1 MKTGCSPLLRGLA
14 LNKNNW
20 RWLSGFCAFMMAYA
34 WASPACAQSAEV
46 KDKPRLYT
54 YEAFWVVPRNKW
66 TEFEKANPAEQKVL
80 DRAIA
85 NGVLV
90 SYGSD
95 SAVLHDA
102 DGATHDN
109 WWQSMSMAG
118 TLAILDELEKSGGG
132 SILNSATKHWDN
144 LWVSRYYNWHA
155 GSWQGAY
162 SYAVIYTLKAD
173 APDDAV
179 DALAKNMLVPLLE
192 KLLADGT
199 IVEYE
204 IDEQAVHSDA
214 PGLFVIDYIT
224 ATAEGLDKVNAAI
237 RAAGKSSPLSGQ
249 ALGSMVDFTKHRDSL
264 TRTSAT
270 YK

>member
-1 MKTGCSPLLRGLA
+1 MKK
-14 LNKNNW
+14 KNW
-20 RWLSGFCAFMMAYA
+20 QVLSGMCAIVLAGV
-34 WASPACAQSAEV
+34 WAAPACAQSAEV

-54 YEAFWVVPRNKW
+54 YEAFWVVPRARW
-66 TEFEKANPAEQKVL
+66 TEFEKVNPAEQKVL
-80 DRAIA
+80 DKAVA
-85 NGVLV
+85 SGVLV

-118 TLAILDELEKSGGG
+118 TLAVLDDLEKVGGG
-132 SILNSATKHWDN
+132 STPVLNSVTKHWDN
-144 LWVSRYYNWHA
+144 IWVSRFYNWHA

-162 SYAVIYTLKAD
+162 SYAAIYTLKAD
-173 APDDAV
+173 APEDAV
-179 DALAKNMLVPLLE
+179 DMLAKNMLVPLLE

-204 IDEQAVHSDA
+204 IDEQAVHTDA
-214 PGLFVIDYIT
+214 PGMFVIDYI
-224 ATAEGLDKVNAAI
+224 APTAEGLDKVNAAI
-237 RAAGKSSPLSGQ
+237 RAAVKSSPLDGQ
-249 ALGSMVDFTKHRDSL
+249 AFGSVVDYTKHRDSL
-264 TRTSAT
+264 TRTTAT

>member
-1 MKTGCSPLLRGLA
+1 M
-14 LNKNNW
+14 NKNYW
-20 RWLSGFCAFMMAYA
+20 HILSGLCVIVMAGA
-34 WASPACAQSAEV
+34 WSAPVYAQSAEA

-54 YEAFWVVPRNKW
+54 YEAFWVVPRARW
-66 TEFEKANPAEQKVL
+66 TEFEKVNPSEQKVM
-80 DRAIA
+80 DKAIA
-85 NGVLV
+85 SGVLV

-118 TLAILDELEKSGGG
+118 TLAVLDDLEKVGRG
-132 SILNSATKHWDN
+132 SPSVLSSVTKHWDN
-144 LWVSRYYNWHA
+144 MWVSRFYNWHA

-162 SYAVIYTLKAD
+162 SYAAIYSLKAD

-179 DALAKNMLVPLLE
+179 DLLAKNMIVPLLE
-192 KLLADGT
+192 KLLADGA

-204 IDEQAVHSDA
+204 IDVQAVHSDA
-214 PGLFVIDYIT
+214 PGTFVIDYLT
-224 ATAEGLDKVNAAI
+224 PTAEGLDKVNAAI
-237 RAAGKSSPLSGQ
+237 RAAFKISPLNG
-249 ALGSMVDFTKHRDSL
+249 AAFGSMVDFTKHRDVL
-264 TRTSAT
+264 LRTTAT

>member
-1 MKTGCSPLLRGLA
+1 MKK
-14 LNKNNW
+14 KNW
-20 RWLSGFCAFMMAYA
+20 QVLSGMCAIVLAGV
-34 WASPACAQSAEV
+34 WAAPACAQSAEV
-46 KDKPRLYT
+46 KDKPSLYT
-54 YEAFWVVPRNKW
+54 YEAFWVVPRARW
-66 TEFEKANPAEQKVL
+66 TEFEKVNPAEQKVL
-80 DRAIA
+80 DKAIA
-85 NGVLV
+85 SGVLV

-102 DGATHDN
+102 DGATHDS

-118 TLAILDELEKSGGG
+118 TLAVLDDLEKVGGG
-132 SILNSATKHWDN
+132 STPVLNSVTKHWDN
-144 LWVSRYYNWHA
+144 IWVSRFYNWHA

-162 SYAVIYTLKAD
+162 IYAAIYTLKAD

-179 DALAKNMLVPLLE
+179 DMLAKNMLVPLLE

-214 PGLFVIDYIT
+214 PGMFVIDYI
-224 ATAEGLDKVNAAI
+224 APTAEGLDKVSAAI
-237 RAAGKSSPLSGQ
+237 RAAVKSSPLNGQ
-249 ALGSMVDFTKHRDSL
+249 AFGSVVDYTKHRDSL
-264 TRTSAT
+264 TRTTAT

>member
-1 MKTGCSPLLRGLA
+1 MNT
-14 LNKNNW
+14 KNW
-20 RWLSGFCAFMMAYA
+20 QVLSGLCAIVMAGV
-34 WASPACAQSAEV
+34 WAAPAYAQSAEV
-46 KDKPRLYT
+46 KEKPRLYT
-54 YEAFWVVPRNKW
+54 YEAFWTVPRARW
-66 TEFEKANPAEQKVL
+66 TEFEKASPTQQKVM
-80 DRAIA
+80 DNAIA

-95 SAVLHDA
+95 SALLHDA

-118 TLAILDELEKSGGG
+118 TLTVLDDLEKAGGG
-132 SILNSATKHWDN
+132 SAPVLNSVTKHWDN
-144 LWVSRYYNWHA
+144 LWVSRFYNWHA

-162 SYAVIYTLKAD
+162 SYASVYPLKAD
-173 APDDAV
+173 SPDDAV
-179 DALAKNMLVPLLE
+179 DMLAKIMLVPLLE

-214 PGLFVIDYIT
+214 PGTFVIDYI
-224 ATAEGLDKVNAAI
+224 APTAEGLDKVNSAVRAAI
-237 RAAGKSSPLSGQ
+237 KSSPLNGV
-249 ALGSMVDFTKHRDSL
+249 AFGSMVDFTKHRDLLS
-264 TRTSAT
+264 RTTAK

>member
-1 MKTGCSPLLRGLA
+1 MKKKNWQFLAGL
-14 LNKNNW
+14 
-20 RWLSGFCAFMMAYA
+20 CAIVMAGA
-34 WASPACAQSAEV
+34 WASPSFAQSAEV
-46 KDKPRLYT
+46 KEKPRLYT
-54 YEAFWVVPRNKW
+54 YEAFWTVPRAKW
-66 TEFEKANPAEQKVL
+66 AEFEKVNPNEQKVM
-80 DRAIA
+80 DKAIA
-85 NGVLV
+85 SGVLV

-118 TLAILDELEKSGGG
+118 TLAVLDELEKAG
-132 SILNSATKHWDN
+132 SSAAPVLNSVTKHWDN
-144 LWVSRYYNWHA
+144 MWVSRFYNWHA

-162 SYAVIYTLKAD
+162 SYASIYPLKAD

-179 DALAKNMLVPLLE
+179 DMLAKNILVPLME
-192 KLLADGT
+192 KLLADGA

-214 PGLFVIDYIT
+214 PGTFVLDYISP
-224 ATAEGLDKVNAAI
+224 TAEGLDKVNAAV
-237 RAAGKSSPLSGQ
+237 RASIKAAPLNGVAFS
-249 ALGSMVDFTKHRDSL
+249 SMVDWTKHRDSML
-264 TRTSAT
+264 RSTAT